1 MALCG
6 SRHGGCWF
14 LGKWVSCV
22 AEFMSLARFALA
34 SVCMAVLNPVA
45 IGPWNFGSGL
55 TLIDQP
61 ALANPPN
68 LTLELPIY
76 TLTEQRDLVAQA
88 ERMAQAAIAREFQQ
102 KPALSM
108 VQVVVLGNRHGNLV
122 PILTVSVT
130 RSQWQQNPRVSAWTQ
145 YYASGRLLQR
155 PDPQPAEPPDSV
167 VAAQPANPTQSGQP
181 ETGPRGVGGRGAT
194 IDQAWDTGQM
204 TRSQAQDYLSDLD

>member
-1 MALCG
+1 
-6 SRHGGCWF
+6 
-14 LGKWVSCV
+14 
-22 AEFMSLARFALA
+22 
-34 SVCMAVLNPVA
+34 MAVLNPVA
-45 IGPWNFGSGL
+45 IGPWNVGSGL
-55 TLIDQP
+55 VLIDQP
-61 ALANPPN
+61 ALANPPS

-130 RSQWQQNPRVSAWTQ
+130 RSQWQQNPRVNAWTQ

-155 PDPQPAEPPDSV
+155 PDPQPAEPPDSL

-181 ETGPRGVGGRGAT
+181 GTGPRGVGGRGAT

-204 TRSQAQDYLSDLD
+204 WRSQAQDYLSDLD